1 MEKVQLVVPLSPG
14 GAHGEVA
21 ELGEFIGG
29 IPALENEIPSPD
41 SVFRSIGFKP
51 ALLVHAAAGGTW
63 RLLKLAGKVVRT
75 QGRCNLVLRVA
86 ILARRLYHIAFVLC
100 VVELC
105 SIQT

>member
-21 ELGEFIGG
+21 ELGGFIGG

-51 ALLVHAAAGGTW
+51 ALLDHAAAGGTW

-75 QGRCNLVLRVA
+75 QGRGNLVQRGAIFALRVQH
-86 ILARRLYHIAFVLC
+86 LAFAPGVGDLI
-100 VVELC
+100 
-105 SIQT
+105 SK